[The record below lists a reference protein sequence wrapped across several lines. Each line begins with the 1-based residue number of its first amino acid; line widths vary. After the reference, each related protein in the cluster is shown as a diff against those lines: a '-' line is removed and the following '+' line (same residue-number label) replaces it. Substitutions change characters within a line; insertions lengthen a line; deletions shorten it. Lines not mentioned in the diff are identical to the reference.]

1 MSFVPHLNDPLW
13 KIRSIASNNFA
24 CLQLTNQIQQ
34 KVPTKS
40 WGDRAIF
47 LKLFWGIL
55 TYIFDTRWYTYIH
68 IWYVLKSNCVPVRIV
83 KASLTIFGVNTLQ
96 IILTNQIIMKKQT
109 PVFQRCVLDVFA
121 VTLKKIIS
129 VKWIPEKIKGYKKYF
144 CVYNKDNERL
154 QYQCT
159 TVVRLRLPFRKSM
172 SKS

>member
-1 MSFVPHLNDPLW
+1 MSTIDKPN
-13 KIRSIASNNFA
+13 
-24 CLQLTNQIQQ
+24 
-34 KVPTKS
+34 PTKGS
-40 WGDRAIF
+40 HKIMGWQGYF
-47 LKLFWGIL
+47 LKIIL
-55 TYIFDTRWYTYIH
+55 RYTYIHFDTRWYTYIH

-83 KASLTIFGVNTLQ
+83 KASPTIFGVNTLQ

-109 PVFQRCVLDVFA
+109 PVLQRCVLDVFA

-144 CVYNKDNERL
+144 CVYNKDNEML